1 MDESEIFLEINGDS
15 DGELIEIKE
24 QKYKSKFN
32 AFKDKFLYSTFIK
45 FPYKICKLLFQLEEF
60 YLCVIL
66 TNIIIEFNLIF
77 VCVWENFLL
86 KIIGFFQCSL
96 FTYYSSYILAI
107 YYYEFSQ
114 LSWLKYSNF
123 YYSIGIKE
131 SFQSKK
137 KDDRY
142 PIIIIALY
150 FNIIIILYTIYFF
163 FNKWENLLIMMFT
176 ILFFFYPLTKFIL
189 IYFRRYQKGEI
200 FYETQINSNNEND
213 KKKFKISLFFY
224 IISFLINILLYL
236 KNSFNISGILFIIC
250 IYIFIFPSVNMSIHP
265 WIIHTIYKRCF
276 CCTKDYI
283 NKKTKT
289 QYSKINKKS
298 KGFKNWFNFAFIF
311 YIIILL
317 IFLLSI
323 IEAIFIK
330 PEKQELTVQKIFN
343 KTKNFT
349 GIPEEKKNPLSKNIL
364 SSLCYTEIQSLNF
377 IQLTSLTS
385 ASYLLD
391 EIDKEYNII
400 NILNKSIFNKTKN
413 NLKISKMKFLTNRTE
428 NPTILQTDIEI
439 PNKTPLTIISIKGT
453 SNTFD
458 MWLDIEMFLTSA
470 LLNFAKSFPLLFELE
485 KKIISYYTTLAT
497 LPLRYLNNIT
507 LTNKY
512 IELIDEKYNNLIS
525 KNGYSENNRTYIFT
539 GHSLGGG
546 LAKFIA
552 FKKKKLA
559 FSVSSPGISPWEFI
573 LKSNNESYDMN
584 LRNSIIDI
592 VPELDIVPR
601 VELSSG
607 VQYKVLCQKGIFSCH
622 EIIRTICMMGTM
634 CKMEYL
640 TKDLCLGVYKYE
652 EYQNDFVDVVYE
664 KDDK

>member
-1 MDESEIFLEINGDS
+1 
-15 DGELIEIKE
+15 
-24 QKYKSKFN
+24 
-32 AFKDKFLYSTFIK
+32 
-45 FPYKICKLLFQLEEF
+45 
-60 YLCVIL
+60 
-66 TNIIIEFNLIF
+66 
-77 VCVWENFLL
+77 
-86 KIIGFFQCSL
+86 
-96 FTYYSSYILAI
+96 
-107 YYYEFSQ
+107 
-114 LSWLKYSNF
+114 
-123 YYSIGIKE
+123 
-131 SFQSKK
+131 
-137 KDDRY
+137 
-142 PIIIIALY
+142 
-150 FNIIIILYTIYFF
+150 
-163 FNKWENLLIMMFT
+163 
-176 ILFFFYPLTKFIL
+176 
-189 IYFRRYQKGEI
+189 
-200 FYETQINSNNEND
+200 
-213 KKKFKISLFFY
+213 
-224 IISFLINILLYL
+224 
-236 KNSFNISGILFIIC
+236 
-250 IYIFIFPSVNMSIHP
+250 
-265 WIIHTIYKRCF
+265 
-276 CCTKDYI
+276 
-283 NKKTKT
+283 
-289 QYSKINKKS
+289 
-298 KGFKNWFNFAFIF
+298 
-311 YIIILL
+311 
-317 IFLLSI
+317 
-323 IEAIFIK
+323 
-330 PEKQELTVQKIFN
+330 
-343 KTKNFT
+343 
-349 GIPEEKKNPLSKNIL
+349 
-364 SSLCYTEIQSLNF
+364 
-377 IQLTSLTS
+377 
-385 ASYLLD
+385 
-391 EIDKEYNII
+391 
-400 NILNKSIFNKTKN
+400 
-413 NLKISKMKFLTNRTE
+413 MKFLTNRTE

-512 IELIDEKYNNLIS
+512 IELIDKKYNNLIS
-525 KNGYSENNRTYIFT
+525 KNGYSENNRTYIFS

-652 EYQNDFVDVVYE
+652 EYQNDFVDVVYG